1 MSCNGYHLPPEAQTL
16 SFNASQ
22 MNLLLGKVLNRV
34 ALCLQIIIPGL
45 TVDKLV
51 AACILVNA
59 YTTYPCLILVIQVQL
74 PAAIAAPRPCQCPQ

>member
-1 MSCNGYHLPPEAQTL
+1 MS
-16 SFNASQ
+16 
-22 MNLLLGKVLNRV
+22 LLLGKVLNWV

-74 PAAIAAPRPCQCPQ
+74 HAAITAPRPCQYPK